1 MLCGFDERLLPQLI
15 EIHSRDV
22 LVVLTKNNFVVPVT
36 EISLPGRRDGGTV
49 WGNTMAKAIFGIEMD
64 TDGDV
69 YLRGTAI
76 TSLPGNLTV
85 GGSLYLSGTAITTLP
100 DNLTVG
106 GKIYGLE
113 SDITPAPQ
121 DEMCGGRAP

>member
-1 MLCGFDERLLPQLI
+1 MKLDRVSQFDPLFAARA
-15 EIHSRDV
+15 
-22 LVVLTKNNFVVPVT
+22 N
-36 EISLPGRRDGGTV
+36 GGTV

-76 TSLPGNLTV
+76 TK
-85 GGSLYLSGTAITTLP
+85 LP

-113 SDITPAPQ
+113 SDITPARP